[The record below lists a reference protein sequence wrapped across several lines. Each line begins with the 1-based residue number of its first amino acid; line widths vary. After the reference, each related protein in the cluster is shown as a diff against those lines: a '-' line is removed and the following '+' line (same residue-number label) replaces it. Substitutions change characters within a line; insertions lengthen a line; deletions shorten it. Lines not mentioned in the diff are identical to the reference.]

1 MCENVIF
8 FNALRPFIPIIRPF
22 VPRVLKDIFI
32 YCISKFVLVK
42 LIDIRIIYAYNME
55 RILLNSKEILKML
68 RNDGWYVVDQDG
80 SHIQLK
86 HIDKKGKV
94 TVPVHAKRDIPKG
107 TLNSIL
113 KQAGL
118 K

>member
-1 MCENVIF
+1 MTAKEVIKK
-8 FNALRPFIPIIRPF
+8 
-22 VPRVLKDIFI
+22 LK
-32 YCISKFVLVK
+32 
-42 LIDIRIIYAYNME
+42 A
-55 RILLNSKEILKML
+55 
-68 RNDGWYVVDQDG
+68 DGWTEVRSRG

-86 HIDKKGKV
+86 HPNKKGLV
-94 TVPVHAKRDIPKG
+94 TVPMHSGDIPRG

>member
-1 MCENVIF
+1 MTAKEVI
-8 FNALRPFIPIIRPF
+8 
-22 VPRVLKDIFI
+22 K
-32 YCISKFVLVK
+32 
-42 LIDIRIIYAYNME
+42 
-55 RILLNSKEILKML
+55 ILKS
-68 RNDGWYVVDQDG
+68 DGWTEVRSRG

-86 HIDKKGKV
+86 HPSKKGLV
-94 TVPVHAKRDIPKG
+94 TVPMHSGDIPRG

>member
-1 MCENVIF
+1 MNTIVTV
-8 FNALRPFIPIIRPF
+8 R
-22 VPRVLKDIFI
+22 
-32 YCISKFVLVK
+32 
-42 LIDIRIIYAYNME
+42 
-55 RILLNSKEILKML
+55 EILKIL
-68 RNDGWYVVDQDG
+68 YKDGWREVESRTKG

-86 HIDKKGKV
+86 HPTKPGKV
-94 TVPVHAKRDIPKG
+94 TVAIHKGDIAPG

>member
-1 MCENVIF
+1 MTVRD
-8 FNALRPFIPIIRPF
+8 L
-22 VPRVLKDIFI
+22 LKQLH
-32 YCISKFVLVK
+32 K
-42 LIDIRIIYAYNME
+42 
-55 RILLNSKEILKML
+55 
-68 RNDGWYVVDQDG
+68 DGWQEIDGRTKG

-86 HIDKKGKV
+86 HPDKPGRI
-94 TVPVHAKRDIPKG
+94 TVPAHSGDIPPG

>member
-1 MCENVIF
+1 
-8 FNALRPFIPIIRPF
+8 
-22 VPRVLKDIFI
+22 
-32 YCISKFVLVK
+32 
-42 LIDIRIIYAYNME
+42 ME
-55 RILLNSKEILKML
+55 SIGVILLTTRDLLKILYGDGWKEIESRTK
-68 RNDGWYVVDQDG
+68 G

-86 HIDKKGKV
+86 HPARKGKV
-94 TVPVHAKRDIPKG
+94 TVPCHRGDIAPG

>member
-1 MCENVIF
+1 MTAKEVIKK
-8 FNALRPFIPIIRPF
+8 
-22 VPRVLKDIFI
+22 LK
-32 YCISKFVLVK
+32 V
-42 LIDIRIIYAYNME
+42 
-55 RILLNSKEILKML
+55 
-68 RNDGWYVVDQDG
+68 DGWTEVRSRG

-86 HIDKKGKV
+86 HPNKKGVV
-94 TVPVHAKRDIPKG
+94 TVPMHSGDIPRG

>member
-1 MCENVIF
+1 MTVRE
-8 FNALRPFIPIIRPF
+8 
-22 VPRVLKDIFI
+22 VLK
-32 YCISKFVLVK
+32 
-42 LIDIRIIYAYNME
+42 
-55 RILLNSKEILKML
+55 ILYK
-68 RNDGWYVVDQDG
+68 DGWKEVEARTKG

-86 HIDKKGKV
+86 HPTKLGKV
-94 TVPVHAKRDIPKG
+94 TVPNHKGDIAPG

>member
-1 MCENVIF
+1 MTV
-8 FNALRPFIPIIRPF
+8 R
-22 VPRVLKDIFI
+22 
-32 YCISKFVLVK
+32 
-42 LIDIRIIYAYNME
+42 
-55 RILLNSKEILKML
+55 EILKIL
-68 RNDGWYVVDQDG
+68 KDDGWYEAAQKG

-86 HIDKKGKV
+86 HNNKTGKV
-94 TVPVHAKRDIPKG
+94 TVPNYNGNISKG

>member
-1 MCENVIF
+1 
-8 FNALRPFIPIIRPF
+8 
-22 VPRVLKDIFI
+22 
-32 YCISKFVLVK
+32 
-42 LIDIRIIYAYNME
+42 ME
-55 RILLNSKEILKML
+55 RILLNSREILKML

-86 HIDKKGKV
+86 HIEKRGKV
-94 TVPVHAKRDIPKG
+94 TVPMHAKRDIPKG